1 MLLTLWIV
9 FTATFFLMRAVPGN
23 PFNSERAMSPAKEQ
37 QMRQRY
43 NMDGTPLEQY
53 VSVLGRTVQ
62 GDLGTSSKLEDY
74 TVNEIIAEGFPVSAS
89 LAIFALAFAV
99 IFGVS
104 AGVISA
110 VYRGTSADFSM
121 MVGAVLGVAIPN
133 FVVASVAILL
143 FVFEVAIFPA
153 AGFGTLQQIILPAL
167 CLGAPL
173 AAYIARLCRAGML
186 EALNREHVRT
196 AFAKGLPK
204 HVVILRHALPAA
216 LLPVVS
222 YLGPAVARVLT
233 GSLVLE
239 KIFALPG
246 MGSHFIEAAFQRDYP
261 LAIGVVLVYTI
272 LLFTMNTIVDIAYAV
287 IDPRVKLQ

>member
-1 MLLTLWIV
+1 
-9 FTATFFLMRAVPGN
+9 
-23 PFNSERAMSPAKEQ
+23 
-37 QMRQRY
+37 MRQRY